1 MVDFLDTFIGL
12 FSIYLILS
20 LIVTAFTQGMTSSSL
35 VNLKGH
41 IIRRIMVNLVGEEH
55 TQSIIAH
62 KKFQELCSRTLIL
75 KRQRLPSY
83 LDPTVFAEILIEVKL
98 GLSTELGNLNPA
110 RIEQAIAA
118 LDKNDQKDGELNK
131 RLTEMWERADFDIA
145 AFQAE
150 LVAWFDRVAERSY
163 GWHKRGLNF
172 WLLSVGFVVA
182 VAINADTIYIFQRL
196 TSDEDLRLQSVNNAI
211 EFTESLRSEESAAAD
226 DAANEADPG
235 STASEADAMLIAI
248 CEQNGGTDCATD
260 VENRSRT
267 VVKSLLP
274 DLLPVVGWDA
284 MPDCLKS
291 WSVKCPAGEN
301 GMALLALKIIGWFL
315 TALATSLGAPFWFDL
330 LQKLVQVRGKVVPGG
345 NKPKDTEGKDGQPVT
360 RKLAAKTAL
369 RASEVD
375 ATEIDSLNEFNHNN
389 FGFDPVNI
397 YWSARLAATA
407 YLPDE
412 DVEVFLAEYGAEGE
426 LLDIAHSDTQCLVA
440 KTAKAA
446 FISFRGTEKV
456 AKDWF
461 TDIDVKLTDSNWGS
475 STVKTHSGFTEA
487 LDSIWRKQSGATQP
501 GIMDWIE
508 ANELAAKG
516 IPIWFSGHSLGG
528 ALAALAALRLDME
541 QQGKSPRCVIAAIH
555 TFGQPR
561 VGDEQCAKEFDQRF
575 ANKYFRLINQRDIVP
590 RVPFPKAD
598 ILLARVKER
607 VQEREQEKE
616 EKVDTHTIAPE
627 AIDIGKQEDYRYAH
641 AGRVIYFSDLGRA
654 IVDPQFWYRKL
665 DTLVVP
671 LDREQ
676 IKDALKQTAGDHA
689 MTGYIE
695 RSRALFRFSEPDG
708 GDD

>member
-20 LIVTAFTQGMTSSSL
+20 LIVTAFTQGITSSNL

-41 IIRRIMVNLVGEEH
+41 VIRRIMVNLVGE
-55 TQSIIAH
+55 TNTRTMIAH
-62 KKFQELCSRTLIL
+62 EKFRELCSQTRFR
-75 KRQRLPSY
+75 KAQRLPSY
-83 LDPTVFAEILIEVKL
+83 LDPNVFVDILLEMKL
-98 GLSTELGNLNPA
+98 GLSSEQGNLSPA
-110 RIEQAIAA
+110 QVEKAITA
-118 LDKNDQKDGELNK
+118 LNK
-131 RLTEMWERADFDIA
+131 KQGEDAKLNQRLAEMWETADFDIE
-145 AFQAE
+145 AFRAE
-150 LVAWFDRVAERSY
+150 IIAWFDRVAERSY
-163 GWHKRGLNF
+163 GWHKRGLNG
-172 WLLSVGFVVA
+172 WLLLVGFIVA

-211 EFTESLRSEESAAAD
+211 EFTESLRSEESADD
-226 DAANEADPG
+226 DADPEPSADPDAPTV
-235 STASEADAMLIAI
+235 SQTDAMLIAI
-248 CEQNGGTDCATD
+248 CEQNGGTDCASNIED
-260 VENRSRT
+260 RSRT

-274 DLLPVVGWDA
+274 DLLPVVGWESV
-284 MPDCLKS
+284 PDCLKS
-291 WSVKCPAGEN
+291 WSVNCPPEEN
-301 GMALLALKIIGWFL
+301 GYLLLFSKIIGWLL

-330 LQKLVQVRGKVVPGG
+330 LQKLVQVRGKVIPGG
-345 NKPKDTEGKDGQPVT
+345 SKAQAPEGKDGKPVT
-360 RKLAAKTAL
+360 RNLAAKTAL

-375 ATEIDSLNEFNHNN
+375 ASEIDSLNEFNHNN

-407 YLPDE
+407 YLPDS
-412 DVEVFLAEYGAEGE
+412 DVEVFLAEYGAEGQ
-426 LLDIAHSDTQCLVA
+426 LLDIPLSDTQCLVA

-461 TDIDVKLTDSNWGS
+461 TDIDVKLKDSNWGS

-487 LDSIWRKQSGATQP
+487 LDSIWRKQPDDAQT

-508 ANELAAKG
+508 ANQLAEKG

-541 QQGKSPRCVIAAIH
+541 QQGQAERCLIAAIH

-561 VGDEQCAKEFDQRF
+561 VGDDNCAREFDQRF
-575 ANKYFRLINQRDIVP
+575 ANKYFRLINQRDIVA

-598 ILLARVKER
+598 ILLAKVKEH
-607 VQEREQEKE
+607 VQ
-616 EKVDTHTIAPE
+616 EKVDTHTIEPE
-627 AIDIGKQEDYRYAH
+627 ATDIGQQEDYLYAH
-641 AGRVIYFSDLGRA
+641 AGRVIYFNDLGRA

-671 LDREQ
+671 LDREE
-676 IKDALKQTAGDHA
+676 IKDALKQSAGDHS
-689 MTGYIE
+689 MSGYIE
-695 RSRALFRFSEPDG
+695 RSRALFRLSETES